1 MATDTSQDQR
11 KALEDSERE
20 AARQQPGTF
29 EDKNLEDKVVTIP
42 PVGPDAKPI
51 RGLDPT

>member
-1 MATDTSQDQR
+1 MTPSSSQDQR
-11 KALEDSERE
+11 KALEDSERD

-29 EDKNLEDKVVTIP
+29 KDENLEDKIVEIP

-51 RGLDPT
+51 RGLDPE